1 MSSFDLKPE
10 TRNLKLIDD
19 WRPSA
24 TLEVLKLR
32 ARLLERIR
40 AFFSERGVLEVET
53 PVLSDAATPD
63 PALASFVTRYVGPLF
78 ARGRTLYLHTSPEFP
93 MKRLLAAGSGPIY
106 QIGKVFRD
114 GEAGR
119 LHNPEFTLI
128 EWYRTGFDHRRLMTE
143 TGELVT
149 QLLAPHVPLDPPER
163 LTYREAFQRHAAI
176 DPHAATAADFAAVAK
191 AHRIS
196 VPPDLLAH
204 NDLAIWRDL
213 LLTHV
218 VEPRLGQGRLTFLDE
233 YPASQASLARV
244 LPGEPPVAARFEL
257 YLNGVEL
264 ANGFHELADPDEQ
277 RTRFERQLHAR
288 AAGDLPA
295 VPPDAR
301 LLAALQH
308 GLPDCA
314 GVALG
319 FDRLVMIAAGARS
332 VAEVIAF
339 PFDRA

>member
-1 MSSFDLKPE
+1 
-10 TRNLKLIDD
+10 LKLSND
-19 WRPSA
+19 WRPTA

-53 PVLSDAATPD
+53 PMLSGAATTD

-78 ARGRTLYLHTSPEFP
+78 PHGRTMYLHSSPEFP
-93 MKRLLAAGSGPIY
+93 MKRLLAAGCGSIY

-114 GEAGR
+114 GESGR

-128 EWYRTGFDHRRLMTE
+128 EWYRIGFDHHRLIDE
-143 TGELVT
+143 TSELVMR
-149 QLLAPHVPLDPPER
+149 LLPTRLGLAAPER
-163 LTYREAFQRHAAI
+163 LTYREAFQRYAGI
-176 DPHAATAADFAAVAK
+176 DPHTAAAADFATTAWS
-191 AHRIS
+191 HRIS
-196 VPPDLLAH
+196 VPPALLAH

-213 LLTHV
+213 LLTHL
-218 VEPRLGQGRLTFLDE
+218 VEPELGQGRLTFLHD

-264 ANGFHELADPDEQ
+264 ANGFHELADPAEQ

-288 AAGDLPA
+288 TAEGLPA
-295 VPPDAR
+295 VPMDGP
-301 LLAALQH
+301 LLAALEH

-319 FDRLVMIAAGARS
+319 FDRLVMIAAGAS
-332 VAEVIAF
+332 SIADVIAF
-339 PFDRA
+339 PVDRA